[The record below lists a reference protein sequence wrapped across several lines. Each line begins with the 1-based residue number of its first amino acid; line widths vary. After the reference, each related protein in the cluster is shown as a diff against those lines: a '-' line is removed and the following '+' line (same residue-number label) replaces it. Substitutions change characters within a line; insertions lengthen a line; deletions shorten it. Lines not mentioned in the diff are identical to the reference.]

1 MEKQR
6 WKESEKRK
14 SQRKSRK
21 KIRRETVR
29 RKKMQVRK
37 KAKKSRNTAFWPC
50 FVAPE
55 GRKVGSLKR
64 PARSHL
70 GRWEIKKLH
79 AVVVRSRFRSQN
91 AKTPQC
97 RSTFGSSDVP
107 KVRTVVGRSTFRSKN
122 VLKKQERSSKLR
134 CGKSALPC
142 GAKQIWESKLAKH
155 TRFGAPLQ
163 VEMWKKC
170 TQLWRKAHF
179 QVKVRKKL
187 QLRITCGSS
196 DIEEVHAVVARSTFR
211 S

>member
-1 MEKQR
+1 
-6 WKESEKRK
+6 
-14 SQRKSRK
+14 
-21 KIRRETVR
+21 
-29 RKKMQVRK
+29 MQARK

-64 PARSHL
+64 RARSHL

-122 VLKKQERSSKLR
+122 VFKKT
-134 CGKSALPC
+134 GALL
-142 GAKQIWESKLAKH
+142 E
-155 TRFGAPLQ
+155 
-163 VEMWKKC
+163 VEMWKKRAS
-170 TQLWRKAHF
+170 LWREADLGIEIGKTH
-179 QVKVRKKL
+179 QV
-187 QLRITCGSS
+187 
-196 DIEEVHAVVARSTFR
+196 RSTFASWDVEKVYTVVAQSTFPSKSAQKASASDHLWKLRYRR
-211 S
+211 SARRCGAKHISKLKVLKNWLFQYIV